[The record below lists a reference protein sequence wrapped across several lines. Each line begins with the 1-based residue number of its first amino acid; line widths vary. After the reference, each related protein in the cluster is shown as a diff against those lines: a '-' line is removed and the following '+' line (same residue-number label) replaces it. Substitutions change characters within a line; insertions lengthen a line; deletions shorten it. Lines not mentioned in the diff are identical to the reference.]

1 MHILLTA
8 VSVIGKILLA
18 VLILLILIVLL
29 LLFAPVRYQAGV
41 RRKTQTPFSELEIL
55 FGIRYLAGI
64 IRVAGKWKGGTWGAA
79 LKLFGRDLRII
90 GDERVFGRETEV
102 GAALEELPDD
112 PPENRTE
119 KEPEKKPDEPEK
131 EPEKKPDEPAKE
143 PERKPDEPA
152 KEPERKQVE
161 PAEAADD
168 NKGEPLRKKAQ
179 RRIKKDRRSGSG
191 KKPSK
196 AGKMISSAAEAIS
209 RIMSRLIDL
218 ITSLPDLLWK
228 LPDSWDAIDDKIYGL
243 KKEIRP
249 WLAGCSK
256 EAYRAILHQLMTLLS
271 HYRVRKAK
279 GHLTFGT
286 GDPAMTGAAGGVIRS
301 VLPAGASH
309 FELQPVFHD
318 RMLDA
323 DMMLEGHI
331 RLCHLVKAVV
341 VLLLNKNIRKMIR
354 RLRRMHGGK

>member
-119 KEPEKKPDEPEK
+119 KET
-131 EPEKKPDEPAKE
+131 EKKPDEPAKE
-143 PERKPDEPA
+143 PERKP
-152 KEPERKQVE
+152 VE
-161 PAEAADD
+161 PAEAAED

-179 RRIKKDRRSGSG
+179 RRIKKDSRSGSG

>member
-55 FGIRYLAGI
+55 FGIRYLAGV

-119 KEPEKKPDEPEK
+119 KEPEKKPDEP
-131 EPEKKPDEPAKE
+131 AKE
-143 PERKPDEPA
+143 PERKP
-152 KEPERKQVE
+152 VE
-161 PAEAADD
+161 PAEAAED

-179 RRIKKDRRSGSG
+179 RRIKKDSRSGSG

>member
-131 EPEKKPDEPAKE
+131 EPERKPDEPAKE
-143 PERKPDEPA
+143 PERKP
-152 KEPERKQVE
+152 VE
-161 PAEAADD
+161 PAEAAED

-179 RRIKKDRRSGSG
+179 RRIKKDSRSGSG

>member
-55 FGIRYLAGI
+55 FGIRYLAGM

-131 EPEKKPDEPAKE
+131 EPERKPDEPAKE
-143 PERKPDEPA
+143 PERKP
-152 KEPERKQVE
+152 VE
-161 PAEAADD
+161 PAEAAED

-179 RRIKKDRRSGSG
+179 RRIKKDSRSGSG

>member
-119 KEPEKKPDEPEK
+119 KEPEKKPDEP
-131 EPEKKPDEPAKE
+131 AKE
-143 PERKPDEPA
+143 PERKP
-152 KEPERKQVE
+152 VE
-161 PAEAADD
+161 PAEAAED

-179 RRIKKDRRSGSG
+179 RRIKKDSRSGSG

>member
-55 FGIRYLAGI
+55 FGIRYLAGV

-131 EPEKKPDEPAKE
+131 EPERKPDEPAKE
-143 PERKPDEPA
+143 PERKP
-152 KEPERKQVE
+152 VE
-161 PAEAADD
+161 PAEAAED

-179 RRIKKDRRSGSG
+179 RRIKKDSRSGSG